1 MDNEIIVARLLSGI
15 PERGIP
21 ERGIPE
27 RGIPER
33 GIPPDGFPQ
42 AAAETPVGF
51 EDSTIEA
58 RLTDGPVTTPTSL
71 TRSQPALRRWNL
83 RRIGAGILWLAQTV
97 FDLASW
103 IILIAVLTAVPVVQ
117 LLAFGYLL
125 RVSGHLAGG
134 GKLGSAVPHLP
145 IAGRIGMAL
154 CFLFFAALP
163 SQLFAH
169 YESLATII
177 DPSSFQP
184 TLLRLAAVLTGLSS
198 LAYLL
203 WAWARG
209 GRLVHYLWPQPVR
222 ALHEIWRPSFWN
234 AAIDRLW
241 ENARSLE
248 IPATFWLGLRGA
260 LGTLLWLTPGVVV
273 MAAFRNG
280 ETGLAGLVGLLA
292 VLALGI
298 GMQYLPMLQ
307 AHFAAENR
315 LSALL
320 EVRRI
325 RNDFRHA
332 PWAYLCAIVAGLV
345 VFPIP
350 LYLLKIEATP
360 REVVWLPCL
369 VFVAFMLPARIA
381 EGLALRRA
389 RWINKTGQARPLPTG
404 FWAGISRWAARTMIP
419 GVVAVYLLFV
429 YVSQYTSWDGLATWM
444 QQHAVLIPVPFLSG
458 T

>member
-1 MDNEIIVARLLSGI
+1 MDKEIIVARLLDGNLI
-15 PERGIP
+15 DEFPETAGAASDGLL
-21 ERGIPE
+21 EL
-27 RGIPER
+27 
-33 GIPPDGFPQ
+33 PPID
-42 AAAETPVGF
+42 
-51 EDSTIEA
+51 A
-58 RLTDGPVTTPTSL
+58 RLIDNPLPPSPSSESPPTIH
-71 TRSQPALRRWNL
+71 RSRI
-83 RRIGAGILWLAQTV
+83 RRIGGGILWLVQTA

-103 IILIAVLTAVPVVQ
+103 IILIAILAAVPIVQ
-117 LLAFGYLL
+117 LLAYGYLL
-125 RVSGHLAGG
+125 RVSGHLASG
-134 GKLGSAVPHLP
+134 GKISGAIPHLR

-154 CFLFFAALP
+154 CFIFLAALP

-169 YESLATII
+169 YESVSTII
-177 DPSSFQP
+177 DPSSFRA
-184 TLLRLAAVLTGLSS
+184 TLLRLTALATGLSA
-198 LAYLL
+198 LVYLL

-222 ALHEIWRPSFWN
+222 AFREIWRPSFWN

-241 ENARSLE
+241 QNAESLE
-248 IPATFWLGLRGA
+248 IPSTFWLGTRGA
-260 LGTLLWLTPGVVV
+260 LGTLVWLIPGLVV

-315 LSALL
+315 FGALF

-332 PWAYLCAIVAGLV
+332 PWAYLFAMLAGLV
-345 VFPIP
+345 IFPIP

-389 RWINKTGQARPLPTG
+389 RWIKKTGQPRPQPTG

-419 GVVAVYLLFV
+419 GIVAVYLLFV
-429 YVSQYTSWDGLATWM
+429 YVSQYTSWDGLATWV